1 MTTVP
6 LLEACLPPD
15 KIVIRRGR
23 RFHKN
28 DWPDLH
34 ELLNKP
40 TTLLLYP
47 GPTGWHNY
55 LIIKPFAPKIN
66 MSLSAVHFVVKSNPI
81 SVLFFFSSPFRLLN
95 NETWYWWEKTL
106 FGHWQKGKSLL
117 LCCIPLLCR
126 KQWPWTAD
134 QMIKVSFKYRVMLL
148 CWRTRHCS
156 LTRSLSTQENK
167 LALTHCITHWIPGS
181 PHPLYY
187 IAWPHFCFEF
197 SSNWPYLFTF
207 SWKYKNTGWTSLRRK
222 LWYYCPWWNMET
234 SQGYFS

>member
-34 ELLNKP
+34 ELLDKP

-81 SVLFFFSSPFRLLN
+81 SVLFFFSHHLSAYSTN
-95 NETWYWWEKTL
+95 
-106 FGHWQKGKSLL
+106 LL
-117 LCCIPLLCR
+117 LMGE
-126 KQWPWTAD
+126 D
-134 QMIKVSFKYRVMLL
+134 SF
-148 CWRTRHCS
+148 WS
-156 LTRSLSTQENK
+156 LTEGK
-167 LALTHCITHWIPGS
+167 
-181 PHPLYY
+181 
-187 IAWPHFCFEF
+187 E
-197 SSNWPYLFTF
+197 
-207 SWKYKNTGWTSLRRK
+207 
-222 LWYYCPWWNMET
+222 
-234 SQGYFS
+234 

>member
-34 ELLNKP
+34 ELLDKP

-66 MSLSAVHFVVKSNPI
+66 MSIFCIVCCTLCGKIKPYLCAV
-81 SVLFFFSSPFRLLN
+81 FFFLITFPPTQQCN
-95 NETWYWWEKTL
+95 
-106 FGHWQKGKSLL
+106 LL
-117 LCCIPLLCR
+117 LMGE
-126 KQWPWTAD
+126 D
-134 QMIKVSFKYRVMLL
+134 SF
-148 CWRTRHCS
+148 WS
-156 LTRSLSTQENK
+156 LTEGKELITLLYPSLV
-167 LALTHCITHWIPGS
+167 
-181 PHPLYY
+181 
-187 IAWPHFCFEF
+187 
-197 SSNWPYLFTF
+197 
-207 SWKYKNTGWTSLRRK
+207 
-222 LWYYCPWWNMET
+222 
-234 SQGYFS
+234 

>member
-66 MSLSAVHFVVKSNPI
+66 MSISSLSAVHFVVKSNPI
-81 SVLFFFSSPFRLLN
+81 SVLFFFLITFPPTQQCNLILMG
-95 NETWYWWEKTL
+95 E
-106 FGHWQKGKSLL
+106 
-117 LCCIPLLCR
+117 
-126 KQWPWTAD
+126 D
-134 QMIKVSFKYRVMLL
+134 SF
-148 CWRTRHCS
+148 WS
-156 LTRSLSTQENK
+156 LTEGKELITLLYPSLV
-167 LALTHCITHWIPGS
+167 
-181 PHPLYY
+181 
-187 IAWPHFCFEF
+187 
-197 SSNWPYLFTF
+197 
-207 SWKYKNTGWTSLRRK
+207 
-222 LWYYCPWWNMET
+222 
-234 SQGYFS
+234 